1 MDTQGMADKR
11 KKTIKQTVA
20 PMRLVR
26 DVTTEDI
33 AAKAYEL
40 YRARDGEH
48 GHDVED
54 WLAAEAEVDQ
64 LLAGGIASPC
74 DCN

>member
-1 MDTQGMADKR
+1 MVDKR
-11 KKTIKQTVA
+11 KKTVSKTVA

-26 DVTTEDI
+26 DPVTDDTI

-40 YRARDGEH
+40 YLARNGEH

-54 WLAAEAEVDQ
+54 WLVAEAE
-64 LLAGGIASPC
+64 LRG
-74 DCN
+74 